1 VFGRVRRVSMDGV
14 RVDPRSSVES
24 FELRV
29 VHCDENLGAR
39 LERHLLVFAL
49 HFRISFRL
57 GLLI

>member
-1 VFGRVRRVSMDGV
+1 MDGV

-39 LERHLLVFAL
+39 LKRHLLVFAL